1 MHGPKLL
8 LLDEPTNG
16 LDPRGREEMLALIRS
31 VSHGKGLSV
40 LVSSHLLK
48 DIERICDH
56 VVVLLAGKLRA
67 AGPIRDLKSV
77 KGQPVDVELREHNE
91 SFVDAVQKMGM
102 MVEEL
107 RKGEYRI
114 YSDTKL
120 DETAR
125 HVFDAARRS
134 NAQVRHLALAQ
145 RSLEEAFLEAV
156 HV

>member
-1 MHGPKLL
+1 
-8 LLDEPTNG
+8 
-16 LDPRGREEMLALIRS
+16 MLGLIRS

-56 VVVLLAGKLRA
+56 VVVLLGGQLRA

-77 KGQPVDVELREHNE
+77 KGQPVDVELREHNTD
-91 SFVDAVQKMGM
+91 FVDHIQKLGM

-107 RKGEYRI
+107 RRGEYRI
-114 YSDTKL
+114 YGDAQL

-125 HVFDAARRS
+125 RVFDCARRAG
-134 NAQVRHLALAQ
+134 AQVRHLALAQ